1 MNEIY
6 GTYYM
11 AQSITLL
18 SRTTQDTMKTEA
30 SMPTQLMNLNKISI
44 FSFEY
49 YAEVGLGLV
58 YNKESL
64 NCISK

>member
-1 MNEIY
+1 MSSKEL
-6 GTYYM
+6 TTT
-11 AQSITLL
+11 APSITLL
-18 SRTTQDTMKTEA
+18 SRATQDTMKTEA
-30 SMPTQLMNLNKISI
+30 AMPTQLMNMNKISI

>member
-6 GTYYM
+6 GTYYT

-49 YAEVGLGLV
+49 YAEGGLGIV
-58 YNKESL
+58 YNKES
-64 NCISK
+64 